1 MKDAQRTGGKGEP
14 VMVLGLTGGMACG
27 KSAAGEAFCAEGF
40 GSLDAD
46 DLVREILRSDS
57 RVKRALEDRFGSA
70 VLTSGGEVD
79 RAAVASIVFS
89 STEELTWL
97 EALLHPEVERLLLA
111 RIAAEP
117 RRNQVVQVPL
127 LFEIG
132 MEGRFDATV
141 CVAAAPGV
149 RRERIRAR
157 GLSEEEATARESR
170 QFPLE
175 KKMELAD
182 YVIVND
188 GSPRFLREEVRELLR
203 ILGVGGKP

>member
-1 MKDAQRTGGKGEP
+1 
-14 VMVLGLTGGMACG
+14 MVILGLTGGMACG

-46 DLVREILRSDS
+46 DLVREILRSDT
-57 RVKRALEDRFGSA
+57 RIKRALADRFGPA

-79 RAAVASIVFS
+79 RTAVARIVFAS
-89 STEELTWL
+89 PEELAWL
-97 EALLHPEVERLLLA
+97 EALLHPEVERLWLA
-111 RIAAEP
+111 RVAAEP
-117 RRNQVVQVPL
+117 RRDWAVQVPL

-132 MEGRFDATV
+132 MERRFDATV

-149 RRERIRAR
+149 RRERIRER
-157 GLSEEEATARESR
+157 GISEDEATARESR
-170 QFPLE
+170 QLPLE

-188 GSPRFLREEVRELLR
+188 GSTRFLHEQVRELLR
-203 ILGVGGKP
+203 ILGGGGKP